1 MRGYTV
7 VTSAVALEVDFKWL
21 DNLLSH
27 HSVAGVRQARQGV
40 SRTVPYAALRTIAI
54 ALDLIT
60 ELQVPLPQALIWGA
74 RLSGGDGSP
83 AKGAR
88 IEIALDLGALD
99 RRLLDRLAYAVE
111 VAPVPRRGRP
121 PKGQ

>member
-1 MRGYTV
+1 M
-7 VTSAVALEVDFKWL
+7 
-21 DNLLSH
+21 
-27 HSVAGVRQARQGV
+27 

-74 RLSGGDGSP
+74 RLSGGGSP
-83 AKGAR
+83 ARGVR
-88 IEIALDLGALD
+88 IEIALDLEALD

-121 PKGQ
+121 PKG

>member
-27 HSVAGVRQARQGV
+27 HTVAGVRQARQGV
-40 SRTVPYAALRTIAI
+40 ARTLAYPALRVIAV
-54 ALDLIT
+54 ALELIST
-60 ELQVPLPQALIWGA
+60 LHVPLPQALLWAA
-74 RLSGGDGSP
+74 RLTGDENPVGTGTLS
-83 AKGAR
+83 
-88 IEIALDLGALD
+88 LGVDMDAVD
-99 RRLLDRLAYAVE
+99 RWLSERLAYAVE

-121 PKGQ
+121 PREG